1 MARDDTTWHIV
12 TVKLP
17 ILLVFAAALMG
28 CEQKRAGTSVDGAQ
42 IYGSVC
48 AACHGPKGKPDAAM
62 VARINVRDL
71 TSAELRSR
79 VTPEL
84 VEKQVRKGSDNKLM
98 PSFEGALT
106 DAQIEAVSAY
116 VASPGFLNP

>member
-1 MARDDTTWHIV
+1 MARDDSTWHIV
-12 TVKLP
+12 TVKLAF
-17 ILLVFAAALMG
+17 LLVFVAA
-28 CEQKRAGTSVDGAQ
+28 CEQKPAGGSADGSQ
-42 IYGSVC
+42 IYSSIC
-48 AACHGPKGKPDAAM
+48 AACHGPTGKPTDSM
-62 VARINVRDL
+62 IARLNVRDL

-106 DAQIEAVSAY
+106 DAQIKAVSAY
-116 VASPGFLNP
+116 VASPEFLSPH